1 MHIHMRGDCVPLLTG
16 FSRQYGTVL
25 YRNDIWAIFPYSLLA
40 TSKSRAG
47 TLLYDAS
54 ELVCP
59 SQLLDDTSLPGAALE
74 RSGRVFRNQ
83 RVE

>member
-1 MHIHMRGDCVPLLTG
+1 MSHCLTVFG
-16 FSRQYGTVL
+16 RQYGTVL
-25 YRNDIWAIFPYSLLA
+25 SRDDIWAICPYSLLG
-40 TSKSRAG
+40 TTKSRAG

-74 RSGRVFRNQ
+74 GSGRVRRNQ